1 MSDPHKRWKDYDKDH
16 CWQYQIR
23 EDNLKEDLKDLLPWT
38 DYKELSTKDF
48 SFEYVDKTEKGKC
61 EEVRDFIKKH
71 EWLGKLPN
79 RPTQRFTAR
88 LKEGNILAGVIIM
101 AVPNTF
107 SHLLGRENS
116 DLEKLISRGA
126 CISWS
131 PKNLGSWMIM
141 KSIKWM
147 VRNTEFRYF
156 TAYSDPEAK
165 ELGTLYQAC
174 NFSYLGKGA
183 GVTKQYFDSENEKQG
198 WFSGREFRKKS
209 KYYRYAEEIGISKE
223 EWSKWMK
230 KYTPDWNLVPPHI
243 KDRIKQKEKE
253 YRESCDVR
261 EVVSKH
267 KYVYILGTSKKE
279 TKKLKQIFKQKNPKL
294 YNNPYPTNRGE

>member
-1 MSDPHKRWKDYDKDH
+1 
-16 CWQYQIR
+16 
-23 EDNLKEDLKDLLPWT
+23 
-38 DYKELSTKDF
+38 
-48 SFEYVDKTEKGKC
+48 
-61 EEVRDFIKKH
+61 
-71 EWLGKLPN
+71 
-79 RPTQRFTAR
+79 
-88 LKEGNILAGVIIM
+88 
-101 AVPNTF
+101 
-107 SHLLGRENS
+107 
-116 DLEKLISRGA
+116 
-126 CISWS
+126 
-131 PKNLGSWMIM
+131 
-141 KSIKWM
+141 M